1 MLTAI
6 IRFFL
11 NIWLKVPFGY
21 ICRVHHNDS
30 HMTLRKD
37 YWIVVSRGKAT
48 DMLPITFVSHH
59 LQNEFALR
67 MKAIGYD
74 VDAYF
79 DKNAHAQVSPASD
92 ININIRDLTTR
103 SPRLTEESSVAT
115 AEEYKS

>member
-6 IRFFL
+6 IRCFL
-11 NIWLKVPFGY
+11 KIWLKVPFGY

-74 VDAYF
+74 VDTYF

-92 ININIRDLTTR
+92 INVRDLTTR
-103 SPRLTEESSVAT
+103 SSRTPAQSNVILANKD
-115 AEEYKS
+115 KS

>member
-1 MLTAI
+1 MVAAI
-6 IRFFL
+6 IRFTL
-11 NIWLKVPFGY
+11 NLWLKVPFGY
-21 ICRVHHNDS
+21 ICRVYHNDS

-37 YWIVVSRGKAT
+37 YWIVVTRGNAT

-79 DKNAHAQVSPASD
+79 DKNAHAQVSPNSG
-92 ININIRDLTTR
+92 INIRDLTTR
-103 SPRLTEESSVAT
+103 APSLAQDSNVPAAVER
-115 AEEYKS
+115 KN